1 LITLDTSAIVEWLDT
16 RAPAYEAVR
25 AVLDDEVQPPLV
37 PAAVLGEV
45 GHLAERR
52 YGLRAIDAFLGD
64 LDSGA
69 VQLDCGE
76 GDIGRARELM
86 NRYADL
92 KLGVTDAFVAVC
104 AERNGG
110 RVLTLDRR
118 HFDVLARELALTVL
132 P

>member
-1 LITLDTSAIVEWLDT
+1 MDARS
-16 RAPAYEAVR
+16 PAYDAVR
-25 AVLDDEVQPPLV
+25 VAIEDDLRPPLV

-45 GHLAERR
+45 GYLAERR
-52 YGLRAIDAFLGD
+52 YGVRAVDAFLEG
-64 LDSGA
+64 LESGA
-69 VQLDCGE
+69 AQLDCGTR
-76 GDIGRARELM
+76 DIGRARQLLS
-86 NRYADL
+86 RYADL

-110 RVLTLDRR
+110 RVLTLDRL

>member
-1 LITLDTSAIVEWLDT
+1 VIND
-16 RAPAYEAVR
+16 EA
-25 AVLDDEVQPPLV
+25 QPPLV
-37 PAAVLGEV
+37 PAAVIGEV

-52 YGLRAIDAFLGD
+52 YGSRAVDAFLAD

-76 GDIGRARELM
+76 EDIGRARELM
-86 NRYADL
+86 TRYADL
-92 KLGVTDAFVAVC
+92 RLGVTDAFVAVC

>member
-1 LITLDTSAIVEWLDT
+1 MDAG
-16 RAPAYEAVR
+16 APAYDAVA
-25 AVLDDEVQPPLV
+25 AVIDDEPRPPLV

-45 GHLAERR
+45 GYLAERR
-52 YGLRAIDAFLGD
+52 YGTRAVDAFLAG

-69 VQLDCGE
+69 VRLDCGE
-76 GDIGRARELM
+76 EDIGRARELVR
-86 NRYADL
+86 RYADL

-118 HFDVLARELALTVL
+118 RFDVLARELALTVL

>member
-1 LITLDTSAIVEWLDT
+1 
-16 RAPAYEAVR
+16 VR

-52 YGLRAIDAFLGD
+52 YGSRAIDAFLGD
-64 LDSGA
+64 LESGA
-69 VQLDCGE
+69 LRLDCGE
-76 GDIGRARELM
+76 RDVGRVRQLM
-86 NRYADL
+86 SRYADL
-92 KLGVTDAFVAVC
+92 RLGVTDAFVAVC

-118 HFDVLARELALTVL
+118 HFDVLSRELALTVL

>member
-1 LITLDTSAIVEWLDT
+1 M
-16 RAPAYEAVR
+16 R
-25 AVLDDEVQPPLV
+25 AVLDDEAQPPLV
-37 PAAVLGEV
+37 PAAVLCEV

-52 YGLRAIDAFLGD
+52 YDARAVAAFLGD

-69 VQLDCGE
+69 LKLDCGE
-76 GDIGRARELM
+76 QDIGRARELM
-86 NRYADL
+86 TRYADL
-92 KLGVTDAFVAVC
+92 RLGATDAFVVAC

-118 HFDVLARELALTVL
+118 HFDVLSRELALMVL

>member
-1 LITLDTSAIVEWLDT
+1 MDS
-16 RAPAYEAVR
+16 RAPAYDAV
-25 AVLDDEVQPPLV
+25 AAAIEDEPHPPLV

-52 YGLRAIDAFLGD
+52 YGTRAVDAFLVG
-64 LDSGA
+64 LASGA
-69 VQLDCGE
+69 VRLDCGE
-76 GDIGRARELM
+76 EDIGRARELM
-86 NRYADL
+86 SRYADL
-92 KLGVTDAFVAVC
+92 GLGVTDAFVAVC

-118 HFDVLARELALTVL
+118 HFDVLSRELALTVL

>member
-1 LITLDTSAIVEWLDT
+1 V
-16 RAPAYEAVR
+16 RAPAYKAMGS
-25 AVLDDEVQPPLV
+25 VLDAELQPPLV
-37 PAAVLGEV
+37 PAAVMCEV

-52 YGLRAIDAFLGD
+52 YGSRAVDAFLGD

-69 VQLDCGE
+69 LKLECGE
-76 GDIGRARELM
+76 RDVGRARELM
-86 NRYADL
+86 RRYADL
-92 KLGVTDAFVAVC
+92 RLGLTDAFVAVC

-118 HFDVLARELALTVL
+118 HFDVLSRELALTVL

>member
-1 LITLDTSAIVEWLDT
+1 VIH
-16 RAPAYEAVR
+16 
-25 AVLDDEVQPPLV
+25 DESSPPLV
-37 PAAVLGEV
+37 PAAVLCEV
-45 GHLAERR
+45 GYLAERR
-52 YGLRAIDAFLGD
+52 FGPPAVDAFLAD
-64 LDSGA
+64 LESGA
-69 VQLDCGE
+69 YELDCGE
-76 GDIGRARELM
+76 HDVGSARRLVT
-86 NRYADL
+86 RYADL

>member
-1 LITLDTSAIVEWLDT
+1 MC
-16 RAPAYEAVR
+16 
-25 AVLDDEVQPPLV
+25 
-37 PAAVLGEV
+37 EV

-52 YGLRAIDAFLGD
+52 LGSRAVDAFLGSLD
-64 LDSGA
+64 LGA
-69 VQLDCGE
+69 VQLDCGDR
-76 GDIGRARELM
+76 DIGRARELLG
-86 NRYADL
+86 RYADL
-92 KLGVTDAFVAVC
+92 ALGVTDAFVAVC